1 MHSQTAGSGQWAEKR
16 KIDLWKD
23 FILSSR
29 EVQHG
34 GTPYPYYGFPR
45 GDPLF
50 GSGLCR
56 VNENEAPSRRD
67 DPENIEVDSKER
79 HAGFD
84 SE

>member
-1 MHSQTAGSGQWAEKR
+1 M
-16 KIDLWKD
+16 
-23 FILSSR
+23 
-29 EVQHG
+29 QHG

-67 DPENIEVDSKER
+67 DPKNIEVDSKER